1 MHFMFECDFFC
12 YGLVGFCL
20 LGILFVC
27 FVFLLDFFFFGG
39 DKEKEHEDGL
49 WRELGVDWI

>member
-12 YGLVGFCL
+12 YGLVGFCH

-27 FVFLLDFFFFGG
+27 FVFLLDFFFGG